1 MRKTVGETVTHFDNP
16 IRMVRELKGAPLSII
31 MVLSMVQ
38 QRVTQEYLE
47 RSTGYTDK
55 PVSQALAYLQE
66 IGLADHTRSGWQL
79 IKSDRL
85 QLPLPLAL
93 ESENLRPVEP
103 DPENK
108 NADELSRNISD
119 SLKLEEEV
127 NLTNTLINS
136 SSDSLKAEQVGKIPT
151 VDEIRK
157 VLGAAADLFGH
168 EIVGDPCD
176 YADLDRLLSW
186 IAQAQNRR
194 GTGRGKIEN
203 PAGLVYWAFH
213 KGRNRPPEKK
223 YLDVEQLDRYLP
235 ESFMRSSGQ
244 WIFEDEVDEDE

>member
-1 MRKTVGETVTHFDNP
+1 MIIQSDNP

-31 MVLSMVQ
+31 MVLSLVQ
-38 QRVTQEYLE
+38 QRVSQEYLE

-79 IKSDRL
+79 IKSDRI

-93 ESENLRPVEP
+93 EGEEIEQAEPV
-103 DPENK
+103 PENK
-108 NADELSRNISD
+108 TVNELSRNISD

-127 NLTNTLINS
+127 NLTNKIFNS

-151 VDEIRK
+151 DDEIQK
-157 VLGAAADLFGH
+157 VLDAAADLFGH
-168 EIVGDPCD
+168 EIMGDPRD
-176 YADLDRLLSW
+176 YSNLDRLLSW

>member
-1 MRKTVGETVTHFDNP
+1 MISFENP
-16 IRMVRELKGAPLSII
+16 IRMVRELKGAPLSIL
-31 MVLSMVQ
+31 MVLSMVH

-85 QLPLPLAL
+85 QLPMPLVL
-93 ESENLRPVEP
+93 VCENSRPVEP
-103 DPENK
+103 DREYS
-108 NADELSRNISD
+108 NADEVSRNISD

-136 SSDSLKAEQVGKIPT
+136 SSDSLKAEQVGKIPID
-151 VDEIRK
+151 DEIQK

-168 EIVGDPCD
+168 EILGDPRD
-176 YADLDRLLSW
+176 YSNLDRLLSW

-213 KGRNRPPEKK
+213 KGRNRLPEKK

-244 WIFEDEVDEDE
+244 WIFEGEVDEDE

>member
-1 MRKTVGETVTHFDNP
+1 MISYENP

-31 MVLSMVQ
+31 MVLRMVQ

-47 RSTGYTDK
+47 RATGYTDK
-55 PVSQALAYLQE
+55 PVSQALAYLLE

-79 IKSDRL
+79 IKSDRI

-93 ESENLRPVEP
+93 ESEDLRQAEP
-103 DPENK
+103 DSEYN
-108 NADELSRNISD
+108 NIDEVSRKYSD
-119 SLKLEEEV
+119 SLKLEEV
-127 NLTNTLINS
+127 NLTNILINS

-151 VDEIRK
+151 DDEIRK
-157 VLGAAADLFGH
+157 VLGAAAELFGH
-168 EIVGDPCD
+168 EIVGDPRD
-176 YADLDRLLSW
+176 YSNLDRLLSW

-235 ESFMRSSGQ
+235 ESFIRSSGQ

>member
-1 MRKTVGETVTHFDNP
+1 MISYENP
-16 IRMVRELKGAPLSII
+16 IRMVRELKGAPLSIL

-93 ESENLRPVEP
+93 ESEDLGQAEP
-103 DPENK
+103 DREYK
-108 NADELSRNISD
+108 NEDELSRNISD
-119 SLKLEEEV
+119 SLKLEEV

-151 VDEIRK
+151 VEEIRK
-157 VLGAAADLFGH
+157 VMVAAADLFGN
-168 EIVGDPCD
+168 EIVGDPSD

-213 KGRNRPPEKK
+213 KGRDRPPEKK

-235 ESFMRSSGQ
+235 ESFMKSSGQ
-244 WIFEDEVDEDE
+244 WIFENEVDEDE

>member
-1 MRKTVGETVTHFDNP
+1 VGETVTHFDNP
-16 IRMVRELKGAPLSII
+16 IRMVRELKGAPLSIV

-38 QRVTQEYLE
+38 QRVSQEYLE

-93 ESENLRPVEP
+93 ESENLRTVEP

-119 SLKLEEEV
+119 PLKLEEEV
-127 NLTNTLINS
+127 NLTNTLFNS

-151 VDEIRK
+151 IDEIRK
-157 VLGAAADLFGH
+157 VLGAASDLFGH
-168 EIVGDPCD
+168 EIVGDPSD

-213 KGRNRPPEKK
+213 KGRDRLPEKK
-223 YLDVEQLDRYLP
+223 YLDVEQLDRNLP
-235 ESFMRSSGQ
+235 ESFMRDSGQ
-244 WIFEDEVDEDE
+244 WIFEDEVDE

>member
-1 MRKTVGETVTHFDNP
+1 MKRTVGETVTQYDNP
-16 IRMVRELKGAPLSII
+16 IRMVREFKGAPLSII

-93 ESENLRPVEP
+93 EGEDLGQAEP
-103 DPENK
+103 DREYK

-119 SLKLEEEV
+119 SIHLRSYILDPVQLVV
-127 NLTNTLINS
+127 NS
-136 SSDSLKAEQVGKIPT
+136 HSPMPMAM
-151 VDEIRK
+151 
-157 VLGAAADLFGH
+157 AAVIDH
-168 EIVGDPCD
+168 
-176 YADLDRLLSW
+176 S
-186 IAQAQNRR
+186 
-194 GTGRGKIEN
+194 
-203 PAGLVYWAFH
+203 
-213 KGRNRPPEKK
+213 
-223 YLDVEQLDRYLP
+223 
-235 ESFMRSSGQ
+235 
-244 WIFEDEVDEDE
+244 